1 MSGFNEKLRSIRM
14 MRGIKQSEIAELLH
28 VKQQSVSKIES
39 GKIHISKD
47 TADKIA
53 IYFGFTGKEDLE
65 TFYEKYI
72 CQNSKKA
79 NQKKEYM

>member
-1 MSGFNEKLRSIRM
+1 MSGFNEKIRSIRM
-14 MRGIKQSEIAELLH
+14 MKGIKQNEIAELLN

-53 IYFGFTGKEDLE
+53 KYFGFAGKEDME

-72 CQNSKKA
+72 CQSSRKA
-79 NQKKEYM
+79 NQKREYT

>member
-1 MSGFNEKLRSIRM
+1 MSGFNEKMRSIRM
-14 MRGIKQSEIAELLH
+14 MKGIKQNEIAELLH

-53 IYFGFTGKEDLE
+53 IHLGFAGKEDLE
-65 TFYEKYI
+65 TFYEKFI
-72 CQNSKKA
+72 CQSSKKA
-79 NQKKEYM
+79 IQKKEYS